1 MHTIPPKVLERLD
14 KINRFVELIRYDE
27 LVQKFSIDFN
37 PSEYKKIQRRRVKEF
52 NFLVEKLYEEITLFL
67 IQSL

>member
-67 IQSL
+67 IQFL